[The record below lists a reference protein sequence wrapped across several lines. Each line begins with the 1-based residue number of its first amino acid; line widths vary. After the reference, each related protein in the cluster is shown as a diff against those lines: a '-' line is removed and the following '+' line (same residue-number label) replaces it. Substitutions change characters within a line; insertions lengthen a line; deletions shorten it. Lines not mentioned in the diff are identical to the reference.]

1 MLHYTSLDYTFLK
14 MYTSNIKIDL
24 YLVKLIEHS
33 IIIEIINKH
42 GYSKNI
48 LNANCLVWE
57 LCSVDL

>member
-48 LNANCLVWE
+48 LNANCLV
-57 LCSVDL
+57 